1 MDMVLKTQAIGKPEA
16 APAQETPAEFVRV
29 VLENRAR
36 IERFLFCLMGDRD
49 AAQNLTQECFM
60 RAYRSWADFRGE
72 SSHTTW
78 LMAIAANLGRDYGR
92 SGRYNFWKKL
102 LSRSEEEYETAV
114 SNLRA
119 DESPIEDQIDAK
131 RQVADMWKRVELLPR
146 QQKLVF
152 TLRFYEE
159 MSLSEIAE
167 VTGLAL
173 GTIKSHLARALVAV
187 RQGTGNR
194 V

>member
-1 MDMVLKTQAIGKPEA
+1 MDMALKTQAIGKHEA

-36 IERFLFCLMGDRD
+36 IERFLFCFMGDRD

-72 SSHTTW
+72 SSHATW
-78 LMAIAANLGRDYGR
+78 LMTIAANLGRDYGR

-102 LSRSEEEYETAV
+102 LSHSEEEYETAV
-114 SNLRA
+114 SNLRV
-119 DESPIEDQIDAK
+119 EERPIEERIDAK
-131 RQVADMWKRVELLPR
+131 RQVADMWKRVELLPK

-167 VTGLAL
+167 VTGLAV
-173 GTIKSHLARALVAV
+173 GTIKSHLSRALIAV
-187 RQGTGNR
+187 RQQE
-194 V
+194 